1 MTVPIAPVPLLET
14 LAGRLGS
21 AHVLTAPADMA
32 GHLVEPRGLYRGVAS
47 AVVRPRDTEEVAFVV
62 RECAASGVP
71 VVPQGGNTGLVGGG
85 VPQGGIV
92 LSLSRLDRIRAVD
105 PHNATMT
112 ACT

>member
-32 GHLVEPRGLYRGVAS
+32 GHLVEPVVSTGEAS

-62 RECAASGVP
+62 RECAASGVA

-92 LSLSRLDRIRAVD
+92 LSLSRLDRIGRWI
-105 PHNATMT
+105 PTT
-112 ACT
+112 RP